1 MRYNF
6 RDLLTML
13 ISLFILSGCENPSKV
28 GLDVNPGDQIHGE
41 LIDDLHISAV
51 TVKADSIFTRNA
63 PQLPLGYLKDPS
75 IGESSASIQF
85 ALQNVTSG
93 DSRIPADATIDSAI
107 LAINYGIDRFGD
119 TTSSTKIEV
128 NQLAAPYEIGKNYST
143 NTVWNVNPE
152 VFGEKTIS
160 KFAYHDSVL
169 IRTIINDKDTT
180 LWTAPHLRIPLDIA
194 KVKSLF

>member
-51 TVKADSIFTRNA
+51 TIKADSVFTRNA

-75 IGESSASIQF
+75 IGESSANIQF
-85 ALQNVTSG
+85 ALQNVSSG
-93 DSRIPADATIDSAI
+93 DSRIPSNATIDSAV
-107 LAINYGIDRFGD
+107 LAINYGFDRFGD
-119 TTSSTKIEV
+119 TLSSTTKIEV
-128 NQLAAPYEIGKNYST
+128 NQLAVPYEIGKNYST
-143 NTVWNVNPE
+143 NAVWNVNPE
-152 VFGEKTIS
+152 LFGGKTIS
-160 KFAYHDSVL
+160 KFAYKDSVL
-169 IRTIINDKDTT
+169 IRTII
-180 LWTAPHLRIPLDIA
+180 
-194 KVKSLF
+194 